1 MLGRLKQ
8 HQFLFKELAKRGF
21 KKKCRRAILYNG
33 RQVELTDDVF
43 GCCDMYEAFLKG
55 GAK

>member
-1 MLGRLKQ
+1 MLGRPKQ